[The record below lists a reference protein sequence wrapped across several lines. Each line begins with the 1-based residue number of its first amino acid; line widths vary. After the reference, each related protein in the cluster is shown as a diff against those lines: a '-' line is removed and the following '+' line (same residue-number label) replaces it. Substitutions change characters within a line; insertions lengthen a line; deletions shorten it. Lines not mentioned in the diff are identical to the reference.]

1 VGHKDEV
8 DALPPQTMWE
18 VLAMQAPTIRRTV
31 LDVLKE
37 QGKLTDA
44 QIQELQ
50 RVQQQVG
57 QPVERLVVDLGFVS
71 ETDVLAAQARLLN
84 VQYVDLSK
92 VRPDESAIS
101 VVLSKIPAGY
111 LREKKCV
118 PVRIEQNRLYVA
130 MVNPRD
136 IVTIDELRMRTGLV
150 PVPLLASPSQVE
162 AALEELPAQGP
173 TTAAPPPGRGGIG
186 FGLEGDVENLLR
198 QIDAD
203 RYGGET
209 ASGPLVGQIARVDA
223 ADVEAAQEA
232 PIIRLVDTILR
243 EAIRNEATDIHIEP
257 MQDRVRIRYRI
268 DGILHEVLRLPK
280 YLAAPLIARIKILG
294 DMDVAEKRV
303 PQDGRMRIEMQK
315 RRFDV
320 RISTIPTVHG
330 EKAVLRLL
338 DQTSPLMGL
347 ERLGLWEDDLAKVE
361 YLMSQ
366 PYGMILS
373 TGPTGSGKTT
383 TQYSILHRLNTNEVN
398 ILTIEEPVEYEVAGI
413 NQVNVNRKA
422 GVTFATALRAFL
434 RQDPDIILVGEIR
447 DLETA
452 DVAFQ
457 AALTGHLVLST
468 LHTNDAPTATT
479 RLIEMGVEPFLIS
492 AAVIGVIAQRLGR
505 RICTNCKEPL
515 ELKDDEKEAITM
527 RFNVEPSVLDG
538 KTLYRGRGCDI
549 CRYTGYKGRI
559 GIFEV
564 FVMNAEIADLVLR
577 RAPISEIRDA
587 AIASGMTTLLQDGW
601 RKVLAGITTP
611 QEVMRVVTTVGY

>member
-1 VGHKDEV
+1 V
-8 DALPPQTMWE
+8 WE
-18 VLAMQAPTIRRTV
+18 VLAMQAPTMRRTV

-37 QGKLTDA
+37 QGKLTDE
-44 QIQELQ
+44 QIQAVLQ
-50 RVQQQVG
+50 AQQQAVG
-57 QPVERLVVDLGFVS
+57 QPLERIIVDLGFAS
-71 ETDVLAAQARLLN
+71 ETDVLAAQARLLG
-84 VQYVDLSK
+84 VQYVDLNK

-101 VVLSKIPAGY
+101 VVLSKVPANY
-111 LREKKCV
+111 LREKKCI
-118 PVRIEQNRLYVA
+118 PIRIEQNRLWVA

-150 PVPLLASPSQVE
+150 IVPLLASQSQIE
-162 AALEELPAQGP
+162 AALEELPMQGP
-173 TTAAPPPGRGGIG
+173 TPAATVPPPGRGTGLG
-186 FGLEGDVENLLR
+186 FSVDDLLK
-198 QIDAD
+198 QIDAE
-203 RYGGET
+203 RYGGEVAT
-209 ASGPLVGQIARVDA
+209 GPLAGQIARVDA
-223 ADVEAAQEA
+223 TDVEAAQEA

-257 MQDRVRIRYRI
+257 MQNAVRVRFRI

-280 YLAAPLIARIKILG
+280 WLAAPLIARIKILG

-315 RRFDV
+315 KRFDV
-320 RISTIPTVHG
+320 RISTIPTVNG

-347 ERLGLWEDDLAKVE
+347 EKLGLWEDDLAKVE
-361 YLMSQ
+361 YLISQ

-383 TQYSILHRLNTNEVN
+383 TQYSILHRLNTTEVN
-398 ILTIEEPVEYEVAGI
+398 ILTIEEPVEYEVPGI
-413 NQVNVNRKA
+413 NQVHVNRKA

-468 LHTNDAPTATT
+468 LHTNDAPTAAT

-492 AAVIGVIAQRLGR
+492 AAVIGVIAQRLAR
-505 RICTNCKEPL
+505 RICTNCKEPYKYPE
-515 ELKDDEKEAITM
+515 ELLM
-527 RFNVEPSVLDG
+527 RFGTDLSELNG
-538 KTLYRGRGCDI
+538 KELYRGRGCEN
-549 CRYTGYKGRI
+549 CRYTGYRGRI

-564 FVMNAEIADLVLR
+564 FVMNAEIADLILR

-587 AIASGMTTLLQDGW
+587 AVASGMTTLLQDGW

-611 QEVMRVVTTVGY
+611 QEVLRVVTTVGY

>member
-1 VGHKDEV
+1 
-8 DALPPQTMWE
+8 
-18 VLAMQAPTIRRTV
+18 MQAPTMRRTV

-37 QGKLTDA
+37 QGKLTDE
-44 QIQELQ
+44 QIQAVLQ
-50 RVQQQVG
+50 AQQQAVG
-57 QPVERLVVDLGFVS
+57 QPLERIVVDLGFAS
-71 ETDVLAAQARLLN
+71 ETDVLAAQARLLG
-84 VQYVDLSK
+84 VQYVDLNK

-101 VVLSKIPAGY
+101 VVLSKVPANY
-111 LREKKCV
+111 LREKRCI
-118 PVRIEQNRLYVA
+118 PIRIEQNRLWVA
-130 MVNPRD
+130 MMNPRD

-150 PVPLLASPSQVE
+150 IVPLLASQSQIE
-162 AALEELPAQGP
+162 AALDELPMQGP
-173 TTAAPPPGRGGIG
+173 IPAATAPPPGRGTGLG
-186 FGLEGDVENLLR
+186 FSVDDLLK
-198 QIDAD
+198 QIDAE
-203 RYGGET
+203 RYGGEVAT
-209 ASGPLVGQIARVDA
+209 GPLAGQIARVDA
-223 ADVEAAQEA
+223 TDVEAAQEA

-243 EAIRNEATDIHIEP
+243 EAIRNEATDIHVEP
-257 MQDRVRIRYRI
+257 MQNGVRIRYRI

-280 YLAAPLIARIKILG
+280 WLSAPLIARIKILG

-315 RRFDV
+315 KRFDV
-320 RISTIPTVHG
+320 RISTIPTVNG

-347 ERLGLWEDDLAKVE
+347 EKLGLWEDDLAKVE

-383 TQYSILHRLNTNEVN
+383 TQYSILHRLNTTEVN
-398 ILTIEEPVEYEVAGI
+398 ILTIEEPVEYEVQGI
-413 NQVNVNRKA
+413 NQVHVNRKA

-468 LHTNDAPTATT
+468 LHTNDAPTAAT

-492 AAVIGVIAQRLGR
+492 AAVIGVIAQRLAR
-505 RICTNCKEPL
+505 RICPNCKEPYKYPE
-515 ELKDDEKEAITM
+515 ELLM
-527 RFNVEPSVLDG
+527 RFGTDLSELNG
-538 KTLYRGRGCDI
+538 KELYRGRGCET

-564 FVMNAEIADLVLR
+564 FVMNTEIADLILR

-587 AIASGMTTLLQDGW
+587 AVASGMTTLLRDGW
-601 RKVLAGITTP
+601 RKVIAGITTP
-611 QEVMRVVTTVGY
+611 QEVLRVVTTVGY

>member
-1 VGHKDEV
+1 
-8 DALPPQTMWE
+8 
-18 VLAMQAPTIRRTV
+18 MQAPTMRRTV

-37 QGKLTDA
+37 QGKLTDE
-44 QIQELQ
+44 QIQAVLQ
-50 RVQQQVG
+50 AQQQAVG
-57 QPVERLVVDLGFVS
+57 QPLERIIVDLGFAS
-71 ETDVLAAQARLLN
+71 ETDVLAAQARLLG
-84 VQYVDLSK
+84 VQYVDLNK

-101 VVLSKIPAGY
+101 VVLSKVPANY
-111 LREKKCV
+111 LREKKCI
-118 PVRIEQNRLYVA
+118 PIRIEQNRLWVA

-150 PVPLLASPSQVE
+150 IVPLLASQSQIE
-162 AALEELPAQGP
+162 AALEELPMQGP
-173 TTAAPPPGRGGIG
+173 TPAATVPPPGRGTGLG
-186 FGLEGDVENLLR
+186 FSVDDLLK
-198 QIDAD
+198 QIDAE
-203 RYGGET
+203 RYGGE
-209 ASGPLVGQIARVDA
+209 AAAGPLSGQIARVDA
-223 ADVEAAQEA
+223 TDVEAAQEA

-257 MQDRVRIRYRI
+257 MQNAVRIRFRI

-280 YLAAPLIARIKILG
+280 WLSAPLIARVKILG

-315 RRFDV
+315 KRFDV
-320 RISTIPTVHG
+320 RISTIPTVNG

-347 ERLGLWEDDLAKVE
+347 EKLGLWEDDLAKVE
-361 YLMSQ
+361 YLISQ

-383 TQYSILHRLNTNEVN
+383 TQYSILHRLNTTEVN
-398 ILTIEEPVEYEVAGI
+398 ILTIEEPVEYEVPGI
-413 NQVNVNRKA
+413 NQVHVNRKA

-468 LHTNDAPTATT
+468 LHTNDAPTAAT

-492 AAVIGVIAQRLGR
+492 AAVIGVIAQRLAR
-505 RICTNCKEPL
+505 RICPNCKEPYKYPE
-515 ELKDDEKEAITM
+515 ELLM
-527 RFNVEPSVLDG
+527 RFGTDLSELNG
-538 KTLYRGRGCDI
+538 KELYRGRGCEN
-549 CRYTGYKGRI
+549 CRYTGYRGRI

-564 FVMNAEIADLVLR
+564 FVMNTEIADLILR

-587 AIASGMTTLLQDGW
+587 AVASGMTTLLQDGW

-611 QEVMRVVTTVGY
+611 QEVLRVVTTVGY

>member
-1 VGHKDEV
+1 
-8 DALPPQTMWE
+8 
-18 VLAMQAPTIRRTV
+18 MQAPTMRRTV

-37 QGKLTDA
+37 QGKLTDE
-44 QIQELQ
+44 QIQAVLQ
-50 RVQQQVG
+50 AQQQAVG
-57 QPVERLVVDLGFVS
+57 QPLERIIVDLGFAS
-71 ETDVLAAQARLLN
+71 ETDVLAAQARLLG
-84 VQYVDLSK
+84 VQYVDLNK

-101 VVLSKIPAGY
+101 VVLSKVPANY
-111 LREKKCV
+111 LREKKCI
-118 PVRIEQNRLYVA
+118 PIRIEQNRLWVA

-150 PVPLLASPSQVE
+150 IVPLLASQSQIE
-162 AALEELPAQGP
+162 AALEELPMQGP
-173 TTAAPPPGRGGIG
+173 TPAATVPPPGRGTGLG
-186 FGLEGDVENLLR
+186 FSVDDLLK
-198 QIDAD
+198 QIDAE
-203 RYGGET
+203 RYGGEVAT
-209 ASGPLVGQIARVDA
+209 GPLAGQIARVDA
-223 ADVEAAQEA
+223 TDVEAAQEA

-257 MQDRVRIRYRI
+257 MQNAVRVRFRI

-280 YLAAPLIARIKILG
+280 WLAAPLVARIKILG

-315 RRFDV
+315 KRFDV
-320 RISTIPTVHG
+320 RISTIPTVNG

-347 ERLGLWEDDLAKVE
+347 EKLGLWEDDLAKVE
-361 YLMSQ
+361 YLISQ

-383 TQYSILHRLNTNEVN
+383 TQYSILHRLNTTEVN
-398 ILTIEEPVEYEVAGI
+398 ILTIEEPVEYEVQGI
-413 NQVNVNRKA
+413 NQVHVNRKA

-468 LHTNDAPTATT
+468 LHTNDAPTAAT

-492 AAVIGVIAQRLGR
+492 AAVIGVIAQRLAR
-505 RICTNCKEPL
+505 RICTNCKEPYKYPE
-515 ELKDDEKEAITM
+515 ELLM
-527 RFNVEPSVLDG
+527 RFGTDLSELNG
-538 KTLYRGRGCDI
+538 KELYRGRGCEN
-549 CRYTGYKGRI
+549 CRYTGYRGRI

-564 FVMNAEIADLVLR
+564 FVMNTEIADLILR

-611 QEVMRVVTTVGY
+611 QEVLRVVTTVGY

>member
-1 VGHKDEV
+1 V
-8 DALPPQTMWE
+8 WE
-18 VLAMQAPTIRRTV
+18 VLAMQAPTMRRTV

-37 QGKLTDA
+37 QGKLTDE
-44 QIQELQ
+44 QIQAVLQ
-50 RVQQQVG
+50 AQQQAVG
-57 QPVERLVVDLGFVS
+57 QPLERIIVDLGFAS
-71 ETDVLAAQARLLN
+71 ETDVLAAQARLLG
-84 VQYVDLSK
+84 VQYVDLNK

-101 VVLSKIPAGY
+101 VVLSKVPANY
-111 LREKKCV
+111 LREKKCI
-118 PVRIEQNRLYVA
+118 PIRIEQNRLWVA

-150 PVPLLASPSQVE
+150 IVPLLASQSQIE
-162 AALEELPAQGP
+162 AALEELPMQGP
-173 TTAAPPPGRGGIG
+173 TPAATVPPPGRGTGLG
-186 FGLEGDVENLLR
+186 FSVDDLLK
-198 QIDAD
+198 QIDAE
-203 RYGGET
+203 RYGGE
-209 ASGPLVGQIARVDA
+209 AAAGPLSGQIARVDA
-223 ADVEAAQEA
+223 TDVEAAQEA
-232 PIIRLVDTILR
+232 PIIRLLDTILR

-257 MQDRVRIRYRI
+257 MQNAVRIRFRI

-280 YLAAPLIARIKILG
+280 WLSAPLIARVKILG

-315 RRFDV
+315 KRFDV
-320 RISTIPTVHG
+320 RISTIPTVNG

-347 ERLGLWEDDLAKVE
+347 EKLGLWEDDLAKVE
-361 YLMSQ
+361 YLISQ

-383 TQYSILHRLNTNEVN
+383 TQYSILHRLNTTEVN
-398 ILTIEEPVEYEVAGI
+398 ILTIEEPVEYEVPGI
-413 NQVNVNRKA
+413 NQVHVNRKA

-468 LHTNDAPTATT
+468 LHTNDAPTAAT

-492 AAVIGVIAQRLGR
+492 AAVIGVIAQRLAR
-505 RICTNCKEPL
+505 RICPNCKEPYKYPE
-515 ELKDDEKEAITM
+515 ELLM
-527 RFNVEPSVLDG
+527 RFGTDLSELNG
-538 KTLYRGRGCDI
+538 KELYRGRGCEN
-549 CRYTGYKGRI
+549 CRYTGYRGRI

-564 FVMNAEIADLVLR
+564 FVMNTEIADLILR

-611 QEVMRVVTTVGY
+611 QEVLRVVTTVGY

>member
-1 VGHKDEV
+1 V
-8 DALPPQTMWE
+8 WE
-18 VLAMQAPTIRRTV
+18 VLAMQAPTMRRTV

-37 QGKLTDA
+37 QGKLTDE
-44 QIQELQ
+44 QIQAVLQ
-50 RVQQQVG
+50 AQQQAVG
-57 QPVERLVVDLGFVS
+57 QPLERIIVDLGFAS
-71 ETDVLAAQARLLN
+71 ETDVLAAQARLLG
-84 VQYVDLSK
+84 VQYVDLNK

-101 VVLSKIPAGY
+101 VVLSKVPANY
-111 LREKKCV
+111 LREKKCI
-118 PVRIEQNRLYVA
+118 PIRIEQNRLWVA

-150 PVPLLASPSQVE
+150 IVPLLASQSQIE
-162 AALEELPAQGP
+162 AALEELPMQGP
-173 TTAAPPPGRGGIG
+173 TPAATVPPPGRGTGLG
-186 FGLEGDVENLLR
+186 FSVDDLLK
-198 QIDAD
+198 QIDAE
-203 RYGGET
+203 RYGGEVAT
-209 ASGPLVGQIARVDA
+209 GPLAGQIARVDA
-223 ADVEAAQEA
+223 TDVEAAQEA

-257 MQDRVRIRYRI
+257 MQNAVRIRFRI

-280 YLAAPLIARIKILG
+280 WLAAPLIARIKILG

-315 RRFDV
+315 KRFDV
-320 RISTIPTVHG
+320 RISTIPTVNG

-347 ERLGLWEDDLAKVE
+347 EKLGLWEDDLAKVE
-361 YLMSQ
+361 YLISQ

-383 TQYSILHRLNTNEVN
+383 TQYSILHRLNTTEVN
-398 ILTIEEPVEYEVAGI
+398 ILTIEEPVEYEVPGI
-413 NQVNVNRKA
+413 NQVHVNRKA

-468 LHTNDAPTATT
+468 LHTNDAPTAAT

-492 AAVIGVIAQRLGR
+492 AAVIGVIAQRLAR
-505 RICTNCKEPL
+505 RICPNCKEPYKYPE
-515 ELKDDEKEAITM
+515 ELLM
-527 RFNVEPSVLDG
+527 RFGTDLSELNG
-538 KTLYRGRGCDI
+538 KELYRGRGCEN
-549 CRYTGYKGRI
+549 CRYTGYRGRI

-564 FVMNAEIADLVLR
+564 FVMNTEIADLILR

-587 AIASGMTTLLQDGW
+587 AVASGMTTLLQDGW

-611 QEVMRVVTTVGY
+611 QEVLRVVTTVGY

>member
-1 VGHKDEV
+1 
-8 DALPPQTMWE
+8 
-18 VLAMQAPTIRRTV
+18 MQAPTMRRTV

-37 QGKLTDA
+37 QGKLTDE
-44 QIQELQ
+44 QIQAVLQ
-50 RVQQQVG
+50 AQQQAVG
-57 QPVERLVVDLGFVS
+57 QPLERIIVDLGFAS
-71 ETDVLAAQARLLN
+71 ETDVLAAQARLLG
-84 VQYVDLSK
+84 VQYVDLNK

-101 VVLSKIPAGY
+101 VVLSKVPANY
-111 LREKKCV
+111 LREKKCI
-118 PVRIEQNRLYVA
+118 PIRIEQNRLWVA

-150 PVPLLASPSQVE
+150 IVPLLASQSQIE
-162 AALEELPAQGP
+162 AALEELPMQGP
-173 TTAAPPPGRGGIG
+173 TPAATVPPPGRGTGLG
-186 FGLEGDVENLLR
+186 FSVDDLLK
-198 QIDAD
+198 QIDAE
-203 RYGGET
+203 RYGGE
-209 ASGPLVGQIARVDA
+209 AAAGPLSGQIARVDA
-223 ADVEAAQEA
+223 TDVEAAQEA
-232 PIIRLVDTILR
+232 PIIRLLDTILR

-257 MQDRVRIRYRI
+257 MQNAVRIRFRI

-280 YLAAPLIARIKILG
+280 WLSAPLIARVKILG

-315 RRFDV
+315 KRFDV
-320 RISTIPTVHG
+320 RISTIPTVNG

-347 ERLGLWEDDLAKVE
+347 EKLGLWEDDLAKVE
-361 YLMSQ
+361 YLISQ

-383 TQYSILHRLNTNEVN
+383 TQYSILHRLNTTEVN
-398 ILTIEEPVEYEVAGI
+398 ILTIEEPVEYEVPGI
-413 NQVNVNRKA
+413 NQVHVNRKA

-452 DVAFQ
+452 DAAFQ

-468 LHTNDAPTATT
+468 LHTNDAPTAAT

-492 AAVIGVIAQRLGR
+492 AAVIGVIAQRLAR
-505 RICTNCKEPL
+505 RICPNCKEPYKYPE
-515 ELKDDEKEAITM
+515 ELLM
-527 RFNVEPSVLDG
+527 RFGTDLSELNG
-538 KTLYRGRGCDI
+538 KELYRGRGCEN
-549 CRYTGYKGRI
+549 CRYTGYRGRI

-564 FVMNAEIADLVLR
+564 FVMNTEIADLILR

-611 QEVMRVVTTVGY
+611 QEVLRVVTTVGY

>member
-1 VGHKDEV
+1 
-8 DALPPQTMWE
+8 
-18 VLAMQAPTIRRTV
+18 MQAPTMRRTV

-37 QGKLTDA
+37 QGKLTDE
-44 QIQELQ
+44 QIQAVLQ
-50 RVQQQVG
+50 AQQQAVG
-57 QPVERLVVDLGFVS
+57 QPLERIIVDLGFAS
-71 ETDVLAAQARLLN
+71 ETDVLAAQARLLG
-84 VQYVDLSK
+84 VQYVDLNK

-101 VVLSKIPAGY
+101 VVLSKVPANY
-111 LREKKCV
+111 LREKKCI
-118 PVRIEQNRLYVA
+118 PIRIEQNRLWVA

-150 PVPLLASPSQVE
+150 IVPLLASQSQIE
-162 AALEELPAQGP
+162 TALEELPMQGP
-173 TTAAPPPGRGGIG
+173 TPAATAPPGRGTGLG
-186 FGLEGDVENLLR
+186 FSVDDLLK
-198 QIDAD
+198 QIDAE
-203 RYGGET
+203 RYGGEV
-209 ASGPLVGQIARVDA
+209 AAGPLAGQIARVDA
-223 ADVEAAQEA
+223 TDVEAAQEA

-257 MQDRVRIRYRI
+257 MQNGVRIRYRI

-280 YLAAPLIARIKILG
+280 WLSAPLIARIKILG

-315 RRFDV
+315 KRFDV
-320 RISTIPTVHG
+320 RISTIPTVNG

-338 DQTSPLMGL
+338 DQTSPLIGL
-347 ERLGLWEDDLAKVE
+347 EKLGLWEDDLAKVE
-361 YLMSQ
+361 YLISQ

-383 TQYSILHRLNTNEVN
+383 TQYSILHRLNTTEVN
-398 ILTIEEPVEYEVAGI
+398 ILTIEEPVEYEVQGI
-413 NQVNVNRKA
+413 NQVHVNRKA

-468 LHTNDAPTATT
+468 LHTNDAPTAAT

-492 AAVIGVIAQRLGR
+492 AAVIGVIAQRLAR
-505 RICTNCKEPL
+505 RICTNCKEPYKYPE
-515 ELKDDEKEAITM
+515 ELLM
-527 RFNVEPSVLDG
+527 RFGTDLSELNG
-538 KTLYRGRGCDI
+538 KELYRGRGCEN
-549 CRYTGYKGRI
+549 CRYTGYRGRI
-559 GIFEV
+559 GVFEV
-564 FVMNAEIADLVLR
+564 FIMNTEIADLISR

-611 QEVMRVVTTVGY
+611 QEVLRVVTTVGY

>member
-1 VGHKDEV
+1 V
-8 DALPPQTMWE
+8 WE
-18 VLAMQAPTIRRTV
+18 VLAMQAPTMRRTV

-37 QGKLTDA
+37 QGKLTDE
-44 QIQELQ
+44 QIQAVLQ
-50 RVQQQVG
+50 AQQQAVG
-57 QPVERLVVDLGFVS
+57 QPLERIIVDLGFAS
-71 ETDVLAAQARLLN
+71 ETDVLAAQARLLG
-84 VQYVDLSK
+84 VQYVDLNK

-101 VVLSKIPAGY
+101 VVLSKVPANY
-111 LREKKCV
+111 LREKKCI
-118 PVRIEQNRLYVA
+118 PIRIEQNRLWVA

-150 PVPLLASPSQVE
+150 IVPLLASQSQIE
-162 AALEELPAQGP
+162 AALEELPMQGP
-173 TTAAPPPGRGGIG
+173 TPAATVPPPGRGTGLG
-186 FGLEGDVENLLR
+186 FSVDDLLK
-198 QIDAD
+198 QIDAE
-203 RYGGET
+203 RYGGEAAT
-209 ASGPLVGQIARVDA
+209 GPLAGQIARVDA
-223 ADVEAAQEA
+223 TDVEAAQEA

-257 MQDRVRIRYRI
+257 MQNAVRIRYRI

-280 YLAAPLIARIKILG
+280 WLSAPLIARVKILG

-315 RRFDV
+315 KRFDV
-320 RISTIPTVHG
+320 RISTIPTVNG

-347 ERLGLWEDDLAKVE
+347 EKLGLWEDDLAKVE
-361 YLMSQ
+361 YLISQ

-383 TQYSILHRLNTNEVN
+383 TQYSILHRLNTTEVN
-398 ILTIEEPVEYEVAGI
+398 ILTIEEPVEYEVPGI
-413 NQVNVNRKA
+413 NQVHVNRKA

-468 LHTNDAPTATT
+468 LHTNDAPTAAT

-492 AAVIGVIAQRLGR
+492 AAVIGVIAQRLAR
-505 RICTNCKEPL
+505 RICTNCKEPYKYPE
-515 ELKDDEKEAITM
+515 ELLM
-527 RFNVEPSVLDG
+527 RFGTDLSELNG
-538 KTLYRGRGCDI
+538 KELYRGRGCEN
-549 CRYTGYKGRI
+549 CRYTGYRGRI

-564 FVMNAEIADLVLR
+564 FVMNTEIADLILR

-587 AIASGMTTLLQDGW
+587 AVASGMTTLLQDGW

-611 QEVMRVVTTVGY
+611 QEVLRVVTTVGY

>member
-1 VGHKDEV
+1 
-8 DALPPQTMWE
+8 
-18 VLAMQAPTIRRTV
+18 MQAPTMRRTV

-37 QGKLTDA
+37 QGKLTDE
-44 QIQELQ
+44 QIQAVLQ
-50 RVQQQVG
+50 AQQQAVG
-57 QPVERLVVDLGFVS
+57 QPLERIIVDLGFAS
-71 ETDVLAAQARLLN
+71 ETDVLAAQARLLG
-84 VQYVDLSK
+84 VQYVDLNK

-101 VVLSKIPAGY
+101 VVLSKVPANY
-111 LREKKCV
+111 LREKKCI
-118 PVRIEQNRLYVA
+118 PIRIEQNRLWVA

-150 PVPLLASPSQVE
+150 IVPLLASQSQIE
-162 AALEELPAQGP
+162 AALEELPMQGP
-173 TTAAPPPGRGGIG
+173 TPAATVPPPGRGTGLG
-186 FGLEGDVENLLR
+186 FSVDDLLK
-198 QIDAD
+198 QIDAE
-203 RYGGET
+203 RYGGEVAT
-209 ASGPLVGQIARVDA
+209 GPLAGQIARVDA
-223 ADVEAAQEA
+223 TDVEAAQEA

-257 MQDRVRIRYRI
+257 MQNGVRIRYRI

-280 YLAAPLIARIKILG
+280 WLAAPLIARIKILG

-315 RRFDV
+315 KRFDV
-320 RISTIPTVHG
+320 RISTIPTVNG

-347 ERLGLWEDDLAKVE
+347 EKLGLWEDDLAKVE
-361 YLMSQ
+361 YLISQ

-383 TQYSILHRLNTNEVN
+383 TQYSILHRLNTTEVN
-398 ILTIEEPVEYEVAGI
+398 ILTIEEPVEYEVPGI
-413 NQVNVNRKA
+413 NQVHVNRKA

-468 LHTNDAPTATT
+468 LHTNDAPTAAT

-492 AAVIGVIAQRLGR
+492 AAVIGVIAQRLAR
-505 RICTNCKEPL
+505 RICTNCKEPYKYPE
-515 ELKDDEKEAITM
+515 ELLM
-527 RFNVEPSVLDG
+527 RFGTDLSELNG
-538 KTLYRGRGCDI
+538 KELYRGRGCEN
-549 CRYTGYKGRI
+549 CRYTGYRGRI

-564 FVMNAEIADLVLR
+564 FVMNTEIADLILR

-587 AIASGMTTLLQDGW
+587 AVASGMTTLLQDGW

-611 QEVMRVVTTVGY
+611 QEVLRVVTTVGY

>member
-1 VGHKDEV
+1 V
-8 DALPPQTMWE
+8 WE
-18 VLAMQAPTIRRTV
+18 VLAMQAPTMRRTV

-37 QGKLTDA
+37 QGKLTDE
-44 QIQELQ
+44 QIQAVLQ
-50 RVQQQVG
+50 AQQQAVG
-57 QPVERLVVDLGFVS
+57 QPLERIIVDLGFAS
-71 ETDVLAAQARLLN
+71 ETDVLAAQARLLG
-84 VQYVDLSK
+84 VQYVDLNK

-101 VVLSKIPAGY
+101 VVLSKVPANY
-111 LREKKCV
+111 LREKKCI
-118 PVRIEQNRLYVA
+118 PIRIEQNRLWVA

-150 PVPLLASPSQVE
+150 IVPLLASQSQIE
-162 AALEELPAQGP
+162 AALEELPMQGP
-173 TTAAPPPGRGGIG
+173 TPAATVPPPGRGTGLG
-186 FGLEGDVENLLR
+186 FSVDDLLK
-198 QIDAD
+198 QIDAE
-203 RYGGET
+203 RYGGEVAT
-209 ASGPLVGQIARVDA
+209 GPLAGQIARVDA
-223 ADVEAAQEA
+223 TDVEAAQEA

-257 MQDRVRIRYRI
+257 MQNAVRIRFRI

-280 YLAAPLIARIKILG
+280 WLAAPLIARIKILG

-315 RRFDV
+315 KRFDV
-320 RISTIPTVHG
+320 RISTIPTVNG

-347 ERLGLWEDDLAKVE
+347 EKLGLWEDDLAKVE
-361 YLMSQ
+361 YLISQ

-383 TQYSILHRLNTNEVN
+383 TQYSILHRLNTTEVN
-398 ILTIEEPVEYEVAGI
+398 ILTIEEPVEYEVPGI
-413 NQVNVNRKA
+413 NQVHVNRKA

-468 LHTNDAPTATT
+468 LHTNDAPTAAT

-492 AAVIGVIAQRLGR
+492 AAVIGVIAQRLAR
-505 RICTNCKEPL
+505 RICTNCKEPYKYPE
-515 ELKDDEKEAITM
+515 ELLM
-527 RFNVEPSVLDG
+527 RFGTDLSELNG
-538 KTLYRGRGCDI
+538 KELYRGRGCEN
-549 CRYTGYKGRI
+549 CRYTGYRGRI

-564 FVMNAEIADLVLR
+564 FVMNAEIADLILR

-611 QEVMRVVTTVGY
+611 QEVLRVVTTVGY

>member
-1 VGHKDEV
+1 
-8 DALPPQTMWE
+8 
-18 VLAMQAPTIRRTV
+18 MQAPTMRRTV

-37 QGKLTDA
+37 QGKLTDE
-44 QIQELQ
+44 QIQAVLQ
-50 RVQQQVG
+50 AQQQAVG
-57 QPVERLVVDLGFVS
+57 QPLERIVVDLGFAS
-71 ETDVLAAQARLLN
+71 ETDVLAAQARLLG
-84 VQYVDLSK
+84 VQYVDLNK

-101 VVLSKIPAGY
+101 VVLSKVPANY
-111 LREKKCV
+111 LREKRCI
-118 PVRIEQNRLYVA
+118 PIRIEQNRLWVA
-130 MVNPRD
+130 MMNPRD

-150 PVPLLASPSQVE
+150 IVPLLASQSQIE
-162 AALEELPAQGP
+162 AALDELPMQGP
-173 TTAAPPPGRGGIG
+173 IPAATAPPPGRGTGLG
-186 FGLEGDVENLLR
+186 FSVDDLLK
-198 QIDAD
+198 QIDAE
-203 RYGGET
+203 RYGGEVAT
-209 ASGPLVGQIARVDA
+209 GPLAGQIARVDA
-223 ADVEAAQEA
+223 TDVEAAQEA

-243 EAIRNEATDIHIEP
+243 EAIRNEATDIHVEP
-257 MQDRVRIRYRI
+257 MQNGVRIRYRI

-280 YLAAPLIARIKILG
+280 WLSAPLIARIKILG

-315 RRFDV
+315 KRFDV
-320 RISTIPTVHG
+320 RISTIPTVNG

-347 ERLGLWEDDLAKVE
+347 EKLGLWEDDLAKVE

-383 TQYSILHRLNTNEVN
+383 TQYSILHRLNTTEVN
-398 ILTIEEPVEYEVAGI
+398 ILTIEEPVEYEVQGI
-413 NQVNVNRKA
+413 NQVHVNRKA

-468 LHTNDAPTATT
+468 LHTNDAPTAAT

-492 AAVIGVIAQRLGR
+492 AAVIGVIAQRLAR
-505 RICTNCKEPL
+505 RICPNCKEPYKYPE
-515 ELKDDEKEAITM
+515 ELLM
-527 RFNVEPSVLDG
+527 RFGTDLSELNG
-538 KTLYRGRGCDI
+538 KELYRGRGCET

-564 FVMNAEIADLVLR
+564 FVMNTEIADLILR
-577 RAPISEIRDA
+577 RAPISDIRDA
-587 AIASGMTTLLQDGW
+587 AVASGMTTLLRDGW

-611 QEVMRVVTTVGY
+611 QEVLRVVTTVGY

>member
-1 VGHKDEV
+1 
-8 DALPPQTMWE
+8 
-18 VLAMQAPTIRRTV
+18 MQAPTMRRTV

-37 QGKLTDA
+37 QGKLTDE
-44 QIQELQ
+44 QIQAVLQ
-50 RVQQQVG
+50 AQQQAVG
-57 QPVERLVVDLGFVS
+57 QPLERIVVDLGFAS
-71 ETDVLAAQARLLN
+71 ETDVLAAQARLLG
-84 VQYVDLSK
+84 VQYVDLNK

-101 VVLSKIPAGY
+101 VVLSKVPANY
-111 LREKKCV
+111 LREKRCI
-118 PVRIEQNRLYVA
+118 PIRIEQNRLWVA
-130 MVNPRD
+130 MMNPRD

-150 PVPLLASPSQVE
+150 IVPLLASQSQIE
-162 AALEELPAQGP
+162 AALDELPMQGP
-173 TTAAPPPGRGGIG
+173 IPAATAPTPGRGTGLG
-186 FGLEGDVENLLR
+186 FSVDDLLK
-198 QIDAD
+198 QIDAE
-203 RYGGET
+203 RYGGEVAT
-209 ASGPLVGQIARVDA
+209 GPLAGQIARVDA
-223 ADVEAAQEA
+223 TDVEAAQEA

-243 EAIRNEATDIHIEP
+243 EAIRNEATDIHVEP
-257 MQDRVRIRYRI
+257 MQNGVRIRYRI

-280 YLAAPLIARIKILG
+280 WLSAPLIARIKILG

-315 RRFDV
+315 KRFDV
-320 RISTIPTVHG
+320 RISTIPTVNG

-347 ERLGLWEDDLAKVE
+347 EKLGLWEDDLAKVE

-383 TQYSILHRLNTNEVN
+383 TQYSILHRLNTTEVN
-398 ILTIEEPVEYEVAGI
+398 ILTIEEPVEYEVQGI
-413 NQVNVNRKA
+413 NQVHVNRKA

-468 LHTNDAPTATT
+468 LHTNDAPTAAT

-492 AAVIGVIAQRLGR
+492 AAVIGVIAQRLAR
-505 RICTNCKEPL
+505 RICPNCKEPYKYPE
-515 ELKDDEKEAITM
+515 ELLM
-527 RFNVEPSVLDG
+527 RFGTDLSELNG
-538 KTLYRGRGCDI
+538 KELYRGRGCET

-564 FVMNAEIADLVLR
+564 FVMNTEIADLILR

-587 AIASGMTTLLQDGW
+587 AVASGMTTLLRDGW

-611 QEVMRVVTTVGY
+611 QEVLRVVTTVGY

>member
-1 VGHKDEV
+1 V
-8 DALPPQTMWE
+8 WE
-18 VLAMQAPTIRRTV
+18 VLAMQAPTMRRTV

-37 QGKLTDA
+37 QGKLTDE
-44 QIQELQ
+44 QIQAVLQ
-50 RVQQQVG
+50 AQQQAVG
-57 QPVERLVVDLGFVS
+57 QPLERIIVDLGFAS
-71 ETDVLAAQARLLN
+71 ETDVLAAQARLLG
-84 VQYVDLSK
+84 VQYVDLNK

-101 VVLSKIPAGY
+101 VVLSKVPANY
-111 LREKKCV
+111 LREKKCI
-118 PVRIEQNRLYVA
+118 PIRIEQNRLWVA

-150 PVPLLASPSQVE
+150 IVPLLASQSQIE
-162 AALEELPAQGP
+162 AALEELPMQGP
-173 TTAAPPPGRGGIG
+173 TPAATVPPPGRGTGLG
-186 FGLEGDVENLLR
+186 FSVDDLLK
-198 QIDAD
+198 QIDAE
-203 RYGGET
+203 RYGGEAAT
-209 ASGPLVGQIARVDA
+209 GPLAGQIARVDA
-223 ADVEAAQEA
+223 TDVEAAQEA

-257 MQDRVRIRYRI
+257 MQNAVRVRFRI

-280 YLAAPLIARIKILG
+280 WLAAPLIARIKILG

-315 RRFDV
+315 KRFDV
-320 RISTIPTVHG
+320 RISTIPTVNG

-347 ERLGLWEDDLAKVE
+347 EKLGLWEDDLAKVE
-361 YLMSQ
+361 YLISQ

-383 TQYSILHRLNTNEVN
+383 TQYSILHRLNTTEVN
-398 ILTIEEPVEYEVAGI
+398 ILTIEEPVEYEVPGI
-413 NQVNVNRKA
+413 NQVHVNRKA

-468 LHTNDAPTATT
+468 LHTNDAPTAAT

-492 AAVIGVIAQRLGR
+492 AAVIGVIAQRLAR
-505 RICTNCKEPL
+505 RICTNCKEPYKYPE
-515 ELKDDEKEAITM
+515 ELLM
-527 RFNVEPSVLDG
+527 RFGTDLSELNG
-538 KTLYRGRGCDI
+538 KELYRGRGCEN
-549 CRYTGYKGRI
+549 CRYTGYRGRI

-564 FVMNAEIADLVLR
+564 FVMNTEIADLILR

-587 AIASGMTTLLQDGW
+587 AVASGMTTLLQDGW

-611 QEVMRVVTTVGY
+611 QEVLRVVTTVGY

>member
-1 VGHKDEV
+1 
-8 DALPPQTMWE
+8 M
-18 VLAMQAPTIRRTV
+18 RRTV

-37 QGKLTDA
+37 QGKLTDE
-44 QIQELQ
+44 QIQAVLQ
-50 RVQQQVG
+50 AQQQAVG
-57 QPVERLVVDLGFVS
+57 QPLERIIVDLGFAS
-71 ETDVLAAQARLLN
+71 ETDVLAAQARLLG
-84 VQYVDLSK
+84 VQYVDLNK

-101 VVLSKIPAGY
+101 VVLSKVPANY
-111 LREKKCV
+111 LREKKCI
-118 PVRIEQNRLYVA
+118 PIRIEQNRLWVA

-150 PVPLLASPSQVE
+150 IVPLLASQSQIE
-162 AALEELPAQGP
+162 AALEELPMQGP
-173 TTAAPPPGRGGIG
+173 TPAATVPPPGRGTGLG
-186 FGLEGDVENLLR
+186 FSVDDLLK
-198 QIDAD
+198 QIDAE
-203 RYGGET
+203 RYGGEAAT
-209 ASGPLVGQIARVDA
+209 GPLAGQIARVDA
-223 ADVEAAQEA
+223 TDVEAAQEA

-257 MQDRVRIRYRI
+257 MQNAVRVRFRI

-280 YLAAPLIARIKILG
+280 WLAAPLIARIKILG

-315 RRFDV
+315 KRFDV
-320 RISTIPTVHG
+320 RISTIPTVNG

-361 YLMSQ
+361 YLISQ

-383 TQYSILHRLNTNEVN
+383 TQYSILHRLNTTEVN
-398 ILTIEEPVEYEVAGI
+398 ILTIEEPVEYEVQGI
-413 NQVNVNRKA
+413 NQVHVNRKA

-434 RQDPDIILVGEIR
+434 RQDPDIILIGEIR

-468 LHTNDAPTATT
+468 LHTNDAPTAAT

-492 AAVIGVIAQRLGR
+492 AAVIGVIAQRLAR
-505 RICTNCKEPL
+505 RICNNCKEPYKYPE
-515 ELKDDEKEAITM
+515 ELLM
-527 RFNVEPSVLDG
+527 RFGTDLSELNG
-538 KTLYRGRGCDI
+538 KELYRGRGCEN
-549 CRYTGYKGRI
+549 CRYTGYRGRI

-564 FVMNAEIADLVLR
+564 FVMNTEIADLILR

-587 AIASGMTTLLQDGW
+587 AVASGMTTLLQDGW

-611 QEVMRVVTTVGY
+611 QEVLRVVTTVGY

>member
-1 VGHKDEV
+1 
-8 DALPPQTMWE
+8 
-18 VLAMQAPTIRRTV
+18 MQAPTMRRTV

-37 QGKLTDA
+37 QGKLTDE
-44 QIQELQ
+44 QIQAVLQ
-50 RVQQQVG
+50 AQQQAVG
-57 QPVERLVVDLGFVS
+57 QPLERIIVDLGFAS
-71 ETDVLAAQARLLN
+71 ETDVLAAQARLLG
-84 VQYVDLSK
+84 VQYVDLNK

-101 VVLSKIPAGY
+101 VVLSKVPANY
-111 LREKKCV
+111 LREKRCI
-118 PVRIEQNRLYVA
+118 PIRIEQNRLWVA
-130 MVNPRD
+130 MMNPRD

-150 PVPLLASPSQVE
+150 IVPLLASQSQIE
-162 AALEELPAQGP
+162 AALDELPMQGP
-173 TTAAPPPGRGGIG
+173 IPAATAPPPGRGTGLG
-186 FGLEGDVENLLR
+186 FSVDDLLR
-198 QIDAD
+198 QIDAE
-203 RYGGET
+203 RYGGEVAT
-209 ASGPLVGQIARVDA
+209 GPLAGQIARVDA
-223 ADVEAAQEA
+223 TDVEAAQEA

-257 MQDRVRIRYRI
+257 MQNGVRIRYRI

-280 YLAAPLIARIKILG
+280 WLSAPLIARVKILG

-315 RRFDV
+315 KRFDV
-320 RISTIPTVHG
+320 RISTIPTVNG

-347 ERLGLWEDDLAKVE
+347 EKLGLWEDDLAKVE

-383 TQYSILHRLNTNEVN
+383 TQYSILHRLNTTEVN
-398 ILTIEEPVEYEVAGI
+398 ILTIEEPVEYEVQGI
-413 NQVNVNRKA
+413 NQVHVNRKA
-422 GVTFATALRAFL
+422 GVTFATALRSFL

-468 LHTNDAPTATT
+468 LHTNDAPTAAT

-492 AAVIGVIAQRLGR
+492 AAVIGVIAQRLAR
-505 RICTNCKEPL
+505 RICPNCKEPYKYPE
-515 ELKDDEKEAITM
+515 ELLM
-527 RFNVEPSVLDG
+527 RFGTDLSELNG
-538 KTLYRGRGCDI
+538 KELYRGRGCET

-564 FVMNAEIADLVLR
+564 FVMNTEIADLILR

-587 AIASGMTTLLQDGW
+587 AVASGMTTLLRDGW
-601 RKVLAGITTP
+601 RKVIAGITTP
-611 QEVMRVVTTVGY
+611 QEVLRVVTTVGY

>member
-1 VGHKDEV
+1 
-8 DALPPQTMWE
+8 
-18 VLAMQAPTIRRTV
+18 MQAPTMRRTV

-37 QGKLTDA
+37 QGKLTDE
-44 QIQELQ
+44 QIQAVLQ
-50 RVQQQVG
+50 AQQQAVG
-57 QPVERLVVDLGFVS
+57 QPLERIVVDLGFAS
-71 ETDVLAAQARLLN
+71 ETDVLAAQARLLG
-84 VQYVDLSK
+84 VQYVDLNK

-101 VVLSKIPAGY
+101 VVLSKVPANY
-111 LREKKCV
+111 LREKRCI
-118 PVRIEQNRLYVA
+118 PIRIEQNRLWVA
-130 MVNPRD
+130 MMNPRD

-150 PVPLLASPSQVE
+150 IVPLLASQSQIE
-162 AALEELPAQGP
+162 AALDELPMQGP
-173 TTAAPPPGRGGIG
+173 IPAATAPPPGRGTGLG
-186 FGLEGDVENLLR
+186 FSVDDLLK
-198 QIDAD
+198 QIDAE
-203 RYGGET
+203 RYGGEVAT
-209 ASGPLVGQIARVDA
+209 GPLAGQIARVDA
-223 ADVEAAQEA
+223 TDVEAAQEA

-243 EAIRNEATDIHIEP
+243 EAIRNEATDIHVEP
-257 MQDRVRIRYRI
+257 MQNGVRIRYRI

-280 YLAAPLIARIKILG
+280 WLSAPLIARIKILG

-315 RRFDV
+315 KRFDV
-320 RISTIPTVHG
+320 RISTIPTVNG

-347 ERLGLWEDDLAKVE
+347 EKLGLWEDDLAKVE

-383 TQYSILHRLNTNEVN
+383 TQYSILHRLNTTEVN
-398 ILTIEEPVEYEVAGI
+398 ILTIEEPVEYEVQGI
-413 NQVNVNRKA
+413 NQVHVNRKA

-468 LHTNDAPTATT
+468 LHTNDAPTAAT

-492 AAVIGVIAQRLGR
+492 AAVIGVIAQRLAR
-505 RICTNCKEPL
+505 RICPNCKEPYKYPE
-515 ELKDDEKEAITM
+515 ELLM
-527 RFNVEPSVLDG
+527 RFGTDLSELNG
-538 KTLYRGRGCDI
+538 KELYRGRGCET

-564 FVMNAEIADLVLR
+564 FVMNAEIADLILR

-587 AIASGMTTLLQDGW
+587 AVASGMTTLLRDGW

-611 QEVMRVVTTVGY
+611 QEVLRVVTTVGY

>member
-1 VGHKDEV
+1 
-8 DALPPQTMWE
+8 
-18 VLAMQAPTIRRTV
+18 MQAPTMRRTV

-37 QGKLTDA
+37 QGKLTEEQVQA
-44 QIQELQ
+44 VL
-50 RVQQQVG
+50 RTQQQAAG
-57 QPVERLVVDLGFVS
+57 QPIERILVDLGFAT

-101 VVLSKIPAGY
+101 VVLSKVPANY
-111 LREKKCV
+111 LREKKCI
-118 PVRIEQNRLYVA
+118 PIRIEQNRLYVA

-136 IVTIDELRMRTGLV
+136 IVTVDELRMRTGLV
-150 PVPLLASPSQVE
+150 IVPLLASSSQIE
-162 AALEELPAQGP
+162 SALEELPQGATVP
-173 TTAAPPPGRGGIG
+173 SSGAAPGRGTSSYG
-186 FGLEGDVENLLR
+186 FDVDQILR
-198 QIDAD
+198 QIDTE
-203 RYGGET
+203 RYGGEVT
-209 ASGPLVGQIARVDA
+209 TGPLAGQVARVDA

-232 PIIRLVDTILR
+232 PVIRLVDTILR

-257 MQDRVRIRYRI
+257 QQNNVRIRFRI

-280 YLAAPLIARIKILG
+280 FLAAPLIARIKILG

-315 RRFDV
+315 KKFDV
-320 RISTIPTVHG
+320 RISTIPTVNG

-347 ERLGLWEDDLAKVE
+347 EKLGLWEDDLAKVE

-373 TGPTGSGKTT
+373 TGPTGAGKTT

-398 ILTIEEPVEYEVAGI
+398 IITIEDPVEYEVAGI
-413 NQVNVNRKA
+413 NQVHVNRKA
-422 GVTFATALRAFL
+422 GVTFATALRSFL

-468 LHTNDAPTATT
+468 LHTNDAPTAAT

-505 RICTNCKEPL
+505 RICNNCKEPYQYPE
-515 ELKDDEKEAITM
+515 ELLM
-527 RFNVEPSVLDG
+527 RFGMDLSELNG
-538 KTLYRGRGCDI
+538 KELYRGRGCEL

-564 FVMNAEIADLVLR
+564 FVMNSEIADLILR

-601 RKVLAGITTP
+601 RKVVAGVTTP
-611 QEVMRVVTTVGY
+611 QEVLRVVTTVGY

>member
-1 VGHKDEV
+1 V
-8 DALPPQTMWE
+8 WE
-18 VLAMQAPTIRRTV
+18 VLAMQAPTMRRTV

-37 QGKLTDA
+37 QGKLTDE
-44 QIQELQ
+44 QIQAVLQ
-50 RVQQQVG
+50 AQQQAVG
-57 QPVERLVVDLGFVS
+57 QPLERIIVDLGFAS
-71 ETDVLAAQARLLN
+71 ETDVLAAQARLLG
-84 VQYVDLSK
+84 VQYVDLNK

-101 VVLSKIPAGY
+101 VVLSKVPANY
-111 LREKKCV
+111 LREKKCI
-118 PVRIEQNRLYVA
+118 PIRIEQNRLWVA

-150 PVPLLASPSQVE
+150 IVPLLASQSQIE
-162 AALEELPAQGP
+162 AALEELPMQGP
-173 TTAAPPPGRGGIG
+173 TPAATVPPPGRGTGLG
-186 FGLEGDVENLLR
+186 FSVDDLLK
-198 QIDAD
+198 QIDAE
-203 RYGGET
+203 RYGGEAAT
-209 ASGPLVGQIARVDA
+209 GPLAGQIARVDA
-223 ADVEAAQEA
+223 TDVEAAQEA

-257 MQDRVRIRYRI
+257 MQNAVRVRFRI
-268 DGILHEVLRLPK
+268 DGILQEALRLPK
-280 YLAAPLIARIKILG
+280 WLAAPLIARIKILG

-315 RRFDV
+315 KRFDV
-320 RISTIPTVHG
+320 RISTIPTVNG

-347 ERLGLWEDDLAKVE
+347 EKLGLWEDDLAKVE
-361 YLMSQ
+361 YLISQ

-383 TQYSILHRLNTNEVN
+383 TQYSILHRLNTTEVN
-398 ILTIEEPVEYEVAGI
+398 ILTIEEPVEYEVQGI
-413 NQVNVNRKA
+413 NQVHVNRKA

-468 LHTNDAPTATT
+468 LHTNDAPTAAT

-492 AAVIGVIAQRLGR
+492 AAVIGVIAQRLAR
-505 RICTNCKEPL
+505 RICPNCKEPYKYPE
-515 ELKDDEKEAITM
+515 ELLM
-527 RFNVEPSVLDG
+527 RFGTDLSELNG
-538 KTLYRGRGCDI
+538 KELYRGRGCEN
-549 CRYTGYKGRI
+549 CRYTGYRGRI

-564 FVMNAEIADLVLR
+564 FVMNTEIADLILR

-587 AIASGMTTLLQDGW
+587 AVASGMTTLLQDGW

-611 QEVMRVVTTVGY
+611 QEVLRVVTTVGY

>member
-1 VGHKDEV
+1 
-8 DALPPQTMWE
+8 
-18 VLAMQAPTIRRTV
+18 MQAPTMRRTV

-37 QGKLTDA
+37 QGKLTDE
-44 QIQELQ
+44 QIQAVLQ
-50 RVQQQVG
+50 AQQQAVG
-57 QPVERLVVDLGFVS
+57 QPLERIVVDLGFAS
-71 ETDVLAAQARLLN
+71 ETDVLAAQARLLG
-84 VQYVDLSK
+84 VQYVDLNK

-101 VVLSKIPAGY
+101 VVLSKVPANY
-111 LREKKCV
+111 LREKRCI
-118 PVRIEQNRLYVA
+118 PIRIEQNRLWVA
-130 MVNPRD
+130 MMNPRD

-150 PVPLLASPSQVE
+150 IVPLLASQSQIE
-162 AALEELPAQGP
+162 AALDELPMQGP
-173 TTAAPPPGRGGIG
+173 IPAATAPPPGRGTGLG
-186 FGLEGDVENLLR
+186 FSVDDLLK
-198 QIDAD
+198 QIDAE
-203 RYGGET
+203 RYGGEVAT
-209 ASGPLVGQIARVDA
+209 GPLAGQIARVDA
-223 ADVEAAQEA
+223 TDVEAAQEA

-257 MQDRVRIRYRI
+257 MQNGVRIRYRI

-280 YLAAPLIARIKILG
+280 WLSAPLIARIKILG

-315 RRFDV
+315 KRFDV
-320 RISTIPTVHG
+320 RISTIPTVNG

-347 ERLGLWEDDLAKVE
+347 EKLGLWEDDLAKVE

-383 TQYSILHRLNTNEVN
+383 TQYSILHRLNTTEVN
-398 ILTIEEPVEYEVAGI
+398 ILTIEEPVEYEVQGI
-413 NQVNVNRKA
+413 NQVHVNRKA

-468 LHTNDAPTATT
+468 LHTNDAPTAAT

-492 AAVIGVIAQRLGR
+492 AAVIGVIAQRLAR
-505 RICTNCKEPL
+505 RICPNCKEPYKYPE
-515 ELKDDEKEAITM
+515 ELLM
-527 RFNVEPSVLDG
+527 RFGTDLSELNG
-538 KTLYRGRGCDI
+538 KELYRGRGCET

-564 FVMNAEIADLVLR
+564 FVMNTEIADLILR

-587 AIASGMTTLLQDGW
+587 AVASGMTTLLRDGW

-611 QEVMRVVTTVGY
+611 QEVLRVVTTVGY

>member
-1 VGHKDEV
+1 V
-8 DALPPQTMWE
+8 WE
-18 VLAMQAPTIRRTV
+18 VLAMQAPTMRRTV

-37 QGKLTDA
+37 QGKLTDE
-44 QIQELQ
+44 QIQAVLQ
-50 RVQQQVG
+50 AQQQAVG
-57 QPVERLVVDLGFVS
+57 QPLERIIVDLGFAS
-71 ETDVLAAQARLLN
+71 ETDVLAAQARLLG
-84 VQYVDLSK
+84 VQYVDLNK

-101 VVLSKIPAGY
+101 VVLSKVPANY
-111 LREKKCV
+111 LREKKCI
-118 PVRIEQNRLYVA
+118 PIRIEQNRLWVA

-150 PVPLLASPSQVE
+150 IVPLLASQSQIE
-162 AALEELPAQGP
+162 AALEELPMQGP
-173 TTAAPPPGRGGIG
+173 TPAATVPPPGRGTGLG
-186 FGLEGDVENLLR
+186 FSVDDLLK
-198 QIDAD
+198 QIDAE
-203 RYGGET
+203 RYGGE
-209 ASGPLVGQIARVDA
+209 AAAGPLSGQIARVDA
-223 ADVEAAQEA
+223 TDVEAAQEA
-232 PIIRLVDTILR
+232 PIIRLLDTILR

-257 MQDRVRIRYRI
+257 MQNAVRIRFRI

-280 YLAAPLIARIKILG
+280 WLAAPLIARIKILG

-315 RRFDV
+315 KRFDV
-320 RISTIPTVHG
+320 RISTIPTVNG

-347 ERLGLWEDDLAKVE
+347 EKLGLWEDDLAKVE
-361 YLMSQ
+361 YLISQ

-383 TQYSILHRLNTNEVN
+383 TQYSILHRLNTTEVN
-398 ILTIEEPVEYEVAGI
+398 ILTIEEPVEYEVPGI
-413 NQVNVNRKA
+413 NQVHVNRKA

-468 LHTNDAPTATT
+468 LHTNDAPTAAT

-492 AAVIGVIAQRLGR
+492 AAVIGVIAQRLAR
-505 RICTNCKEPL
+505 RICPNCKEPYKYPE
-515 ELKDDEKEAITM
+515 ELLM
-527 RFNVEPSVLDG
+527 RFGTDLSELNG
-538 KTLYRGRGCDI
+538 KELYRGRGCEN
-549 CRYTGYKGRI
+549 CRYTGYRGRI

-564 FVMNAEIADLVLR
+564 FVMNTEIADLILR

-587 AIASGMTTLLQDGW
+587 AVASGMTTLLQDGW

-611 QEVMRVVTTVGY
+611 QEVLRVVTTVGY